1 MIMQYGRINYYI
13 LIIIAALVLAFPLFN
28 SNEYIIS
35 VMNFMGINIMIV
47 LGLNLLMGYAGQI
60 SLGHAG
66 FFGTGAYISGILTA
80 KYSINPWIALI
91 IAVLLTSIL
100 ALTIAHPTL
109 KLKGYYLAMATLG
122 FGMILSIIF
131 VQLDELTGGASGLV
145 GIPYL
150 SIFGFSFS
158 TSFRMYYLIWLT
170 LFVLT
175 VLSIN
180 LVESKVGRAL
190 RAIHTGEVASMV
202 LGVETHKLKIKVF
215 ILSAIFASLAGS
227 YYAHFV
233 NFISPSSFD
242 FHYSI
247 LFITM
252 VILGGMGSIW
262 GSYFGGSLLS
272 ILPEVLHSIEDYNII
287 IYGLLLI
294 IIMFFLPKGVIPT
307 LSEYISNMLERKG
320 SIIGK
325 LISTYMYPQKG
336 K

>member
-1 MIMQYGRINYYI
+1 MQFSKIDYYI
-13 LIIIAALVLAFPLFN
+13 LIGISILVFTFPLFV

-35 VMNFMGINIMIV
+35 VLNFMGINIIIV

-66 FFGTGAYISGILTA
+66 FFGMGAYVSGILTA
-80 KYSINPWIALI
+80 KYAFNPWLAFI
-91 IAVLLTSIL
+91 IAIILTSIL
-100 ALTIAHPTL
+100 AFVIGFPTL

-122 FGMILSIIF
+122 FGMIMSIIF

-145 GIPYL
+145 GIPSL
-150 SIFGFSFS
+150 SINGFSFS
-158 TSFRMYYLIWLT
+158 TSLRNYFLIWIT
-170 LFVLT
+170 LFILT
-175 VLSIN
+175 ILSIN
-180 LVESKVGRAL
+180 LIESKVGRAL
-190 RAIHTGEVASMV
+190 RAIHTGETASMI

-215 ILSAIFASLAGS
+215 VLSAIFASIAGS

-262 GSYFGGSLLS
+262 GSYFGGALLS
-272 ILPEVLHSIEDYNII
+272 VLPEFLHSIEDYNIVL
-287 IYGLLLI
+287 YGFLLI

-307 LSEYISNMLERKG
+307 LSEVIRNCLERKE
-320 SIIGK
+320 SFINR
-325 LISTYMYPQKG
+325 LIKARMDYPRG
-336 K
+336 E